1 MIQRNDRAKLNNTFI
16 NFRDDCFNHMIVP
29 PLTQIERASKS
40 VKGSHG
46 EYLVLQRLGEIARN
60 QGWLI
65 LRNFRVEHHQSKIE
79 SEIDVVLFAGQ
90 LGIILLEVKGSSVRV
105 TDGSW
110 YVFNRGAQK
119 WEIIQDPLEQI
130 KDNMFAFREA
140 VSPVLHQ
147 FRAYPMVSW
156 AAVFPESDAVQGT
169 LSYPSWRICSGSKL
183 DALEVFIENL
193 VKKERSKLSNLKRKM
208 VGGIDIRT
216 AHAVV
221 SKLVPTDVA
230 EVEVGPEY
238 NNVLNELERE
248 TRYVKD
254 IMDSIEA
261 ASFCITEGAAGT
273 GKTKAAMHV
282 SRACISRG
290 DAVLFLAS
298 SQSFCNHIGN
308 ILGGMYPG
316 RGEVWCSSLEEALPV
331 LSDVQLLVVDEAQ
344 DIVHRADVQ
353 LALRQAWK
361 AQIPVRIFGDF
372 EGQNLYKSRDT
383 FHDWL
388 RSQHIVWLPVKF
400 QRNCRNTEVIGQ
412 TLKAFHHGD
421 SSALSFTSIR
431 GEKIEVVPPVLR
443 SHLGS
448 AIANKV
454 DEWVAGGYPIGG
466 VTVLY
471 TLDGSGHELGAE
483 TLELFGGRPVGEI
496 NLSEDVTIPVSSIL
510 NFKGLES
517 PCIILVLDAIDS
529 SMDKALYIA
538 FSRARLKV
546 YVILTESVN
555 VGQIPDFTWKI
566 AGKN

>member
-1 MIQRNDRAKLNNTFI
+1 MIIPTLSPID
-16 NFRDDCFNHMIVP
+16 H
-29 PLTQIERASKS
+29 ASKS
-40 VKGSHG
+40 VKGSRG
-46 EYLVLQRLGEIARN
+46 EYLVLQRLGEIARD

-65 LRNFRVEHHQSKIE
+65 LRNFRIEHHQSKIE
-79 SEIDVVLFAGQ
+79 SEIDVVVFAGK

-110 YVFNRGAQK
+110 SVLNRGTQK
-119 WEIIQDPLEQI
+119 WESIQDPLEQI

-140 VSPVLHQ
+140 VRPILNQ

-169 LSYPSWRICSGSKL
+169 LSYPSWRICNGSEL

-193 VKKERSKLSNLKRKM
+193 VKKEKSKLSNLNRRM
-208 VGGIDIRT
+208 VGGMDIRT

-230 EVEVGPEY
+230 EVEVGPQY

-254 IMDSIEA
+254 VMDSIEA
-261 ASFCITEGAAGT
+261 APFCIAEGAAGT

-298 SQSFCNHIGN
+298 SESFCKHIGA

-316 RGEVWCSSLEEALPV
+316 SGVVWCSAFDESLPV

-344 DIVHRADVQ
+344 DLVHRADVQ
-353 LALRQAWK
+353 FALLQAWK

-372 EGQNLYKSRDT
+372 EGQNLYESRDT
-383 FHDWL
+383 LHVWL
-388 RSQHIVWLPVKF
+388 ERQHISWLTVKLS
-400 QRNCRNTEVIGQ
+400 RNCRNTEVIGQ

-431 GEKIEVVPPVLR
+431 GENIEVAPPVMR
-443 SHLGS
+443 SHLGF
-448 AIANKV
+448 AIAKRV
-454 DEWVAGGYPIGG
+454 DEWVARGNPIGG

-471 TLDGSGHELGAE
+471 TLDGSGHELDEE
-483 TLELFGGRPVGEI
+483 TLEAFGGRPAGEEDS
-496 NLSEDVTIPVSSIL
+496 SEDVTIPVSSIL

-517 PCIILVLDAIDS
+517 PCIILVLDAVDS

-538 FSRARLKV
+538 FSRARIKV
-546 YVILTESVN
+546 YVILTESVDA
-555 VGQIPDFTWKI
+555 GRIHEFTWKI